1 MRLRKSSGPRECG
14 KEDRRRS
21 DVKSNGVDRRQ
32 PKRIERL
39 RDELAHRLRREQ
51 VVAGLRPPE
60 RPHAPVAD
68 DHAGIM
74 TAICRLLALDCEVVG
89 TVTDGKQLL
98 EAAQRLQPDAI
109 VLDVNLPHVN
119 GLDACRQMTREN
131 PEIRVIVFTAMTD
144 PDIKEHAL
152 AAGASA
158 FVSKLA
164 GAGTNCS
171 RPSHAC
177 VTTGS
182 LRAIRGQRSPSTR
195 PRPPAAR

>member
-1 MRLRKSSGPRECG
+1 LSKRPR
-14 KEDRRRS
+14 
-21 DVKSNGVDRRQ
+21 V
-32 PKRIERL
+32 L
-39 RDELAHRLRREQ
+39 
-51 VVAGLRPPE
+51 
-60 RPHAPVAD
+60 VAD

-164 GAGTNCS
+164 GADE
-171 RPSHAC
+171 
-177 VTTGS
+177 
-182 LRAIRGQRSPSTR
+182 LLSTITR
-195 PRPPAAR
+195 LCDDREPARN